1 MKRICKIAIVVLS
14 VVLIGSQALFAGGGK
29 EQGVGSDGVRTTPL
43 KISFGKLGNDSH
55 FDNQR
60 PFATYMMELVEK
72 YSDGM
77 ITFDYYP
84 NGQLGGEPDM
94 LDQIISG
101 DLDVAML
108 SEGTFSAVT
117 PEVSMSLLP
126 FLFESSEEFM
136 AVAGL
141 ESGTSYQ
148 KELVK
153 AVDNY
158 GLFKFIGPVNGVFRA
173 LANRKHEIKSIN
185 DFRNVTFRVQPGVI
199 YTDSYS
205 ALGASTASIA
215 FGELYAALQQGAVDG
230 EDLSLPF
237 FYNYKF
243 YEVERFSS
251 EVRLF
256 FQTINLIVSEDCWN
270 KKFTEADRQ
279 VFMKAVTEAQKLGM
293 ADQTDMDEEVFKMIE
308 ETGVKITRY
317 SDIPKAEVEK
327 MRNAVAPVWDKHA
340 KVNMTVWNALQDSL
354 KAYRNK

>member
-1 MKRICKIAIVVLS
+1 M
-14 VVLIGSQALFAGGGK
+14 
-29 EQGVGSDGVRTTPL
+29 
-43 KISFGKLGNDSH
+43 
-55 FDNQR
+55 
-60 PFATYMMELVEK
+60 
-72 YSDGM
+72 
-77 ITFDYYP
+77 
-84 NGQLGGEPDM
+84 
-94 LDQIISG
+94 
-101 DLDVAML
+101 
-108 SEGTFSAVT
+108 
-117 PEVSMSLLP
+117 
-126 FLFESSEEFM
+126 
-136 AVAGL
+136 
-141 ESGTSYQ
+141 
-148 KELVK
+148 
-153 AVDNY
+153 
-158 GLFKFIGPVNGVFRA
+158 
-173 LANRKHEIKSIN
+173 
-185 DFRNVTFRVQPGVI
+185 
-199 YTDSYS
+199 
-205 ALGASTASIA
+205 ASIA

-354 KAYRNK
+354 RAYRNKK